1 MRKKKFLSVLLA
13 VSMTMSL
20 LAGVAGAES
29 NINTDVHNNLGASFT
44 AQDGTAVTTTA
55 SSRAKL
61 LLFYT
66 TDSSNNAACTT
77 LSTDVL
83 SQEVS
88 NYADVIQ
95 FFVNYSSPA
104 GTVTN
109 FSGAKIVDS
118 SEDTKILF
126 SDYVKLYGLSINT
139 SSASSLPVAVLIN
152 KSNRTVMLSTGTDGV
167 MAEIRT
173 LLSVGNGQNANSTD
187 DGSSD
192 REWELLRL
200 TNKARAA
207 AGKAPLTTFGKLQM
221 AAHDRAQELVGY
233 YGHYRPKD
241 NAYFTNVFSQVGITT
256 VTSAENILSRKTSA
270 SDALDAWQTS
280 SNQYERDNIVSNTKH
295 VGSGYAEGG
304 TDSYYWEQLYL
315 DDGCTY
321 TGAKVTNAAGTDYT
335 ATITTST
342 DKDGKETKTVTG
354 PVFAGSPAGTS
365 MDDMNLTLHLTGSN
379 GTDYICPLTSELCT
393 DFNSRDYANT
403 QLITVSA
410 CGQKTQFQI
419 KMADP
424 VVKSLAVKTNPTKTT
439 YIVGDKPDLTGLVL
453 TATMSDDTTKDI
465 TYGTG
470 SGITSTPDALAS
482 VGDNQPVT
490 VSYGGK
496 STTFNTTV
504 TWGVAV
510 KSIAVKTNPKK
521 ILYAVGQAI
530 DTAGLELTVTL
541 NDEQHTQQIVSSDV
555 TGLTFSP
562 ANAPLTAGSS
572 TVTVNFGGQST
583 TYSITVVQ
591 SLKVTKLALNTAP
604 KKTSYAVGEK
614 FDPTGMSITATM
626 EDGSTLTVSDTSKF
640 ACTPLTAFTAVGTA
654 PITVS
659 YLGASFTFDV
669 TVDGVL
675 ESIAVT
681 TNPTTTGYV
690 KGATLSTAGMVVT
703 AHYQNSTVTKAVT
716 GYTCSPTTLSTSGT
730 QTITVTYGGKTAT
743 FSVSVTDASVS
754 ALSVKTKPTT
764 LTFYRGDTLVT
775 TGLVLTATM
784 TDGKTQD
791 VSTGFTTSPT
801 TLTSNGTQTVTVTYG
816 NKSTTYTVTV
826 TEPVYTAI
834 AVKTP
839 PVVTVYDQG
848 AALQTAGLTLTA
860 TLANKSTREITSGFS
875 CTPML
880 LKAGGKQTITVT
892 YAGLT
897 TTFDVNVTEKKAN
910 AAFVDVVANQWFY
923 KYVNDLTKRGLL
935 SGTNNYDGTYS
946 FRPESSISRAEF
958 AAILARASGANL
970 GAYSYSSFADV
981 PVSHWACQSVSWA
994 RSAGIVTGSSGYF
1007 RPNDNVTRQEM
1018 AVMLTRFSVY
1028 EGKSIT
1034 MDKLPANF
1042 TDKAYIASW
1051 AQNSVYAMQKANII
1065 NGIKNSNGTFSFW
1078 PTASTTR
1085 AQAAKV
1091 VSAYLAK

>member
-13 VSMTMSL
+13 VSLTMSL

-29 NINTDVHNNLGASFT
+29 NINPDVHNNLGASFT
-44 AQDGTAVTTTA
+44 AKDGTAVTTTA

-77 LSTDVL
+77 LSTDAL

-95 FFVNYSSPA
+95 FFVNSSDTA
-104 GTVTN
+104 GAVTN
-109 FSGAKIVDS
+109 FSGAKLVDS
-118 SEDTKILF
+118 SDDTKKLF
-126 SDYVKLYGLSINT
+126 SDYVKLYGLSID
-139 SSASSLPVAVLIN
+139 SSSLPVAVLIN

-173 LLSVGNGQNANSTD
+173 LLSVGNGQNANSAD
-187 DGSSD
+187 GGSSD

-321 TGAKVTNAAGTDYT
+321 ESAKVTDAAGTDYT
-335 ATITTST
+335 ATVTTSK
-342 DKDGKETKTVTG
+342 DKDGNETKTVSGT
-354 PVFAGSPAGTS
+354 VFQGSPAGTS

-379 GTDYICPLTSELCT
+379 GTDYICPLTSELCP
-393 DFNSRDYANT
+393 DFKAKDYANT
-403 QLITVSA
+403 QLVTVSA
-410 CGQKTQFQI
+410 CKQTTQFQI

-453 TATMSDDTTKDI
+453 TATMSDDTTKDV

-470 SGITSTPDALAS
+470 SGITSAPDELAS

-521 ILYAVGQAI
+521 ILYAVGEAI
-530 DTAGLELTVTL
+530 DTTGLELTVTL

-562 ANAPLTAGSS
+562 ANAPSTAGSS

-583 TYSITVVQ
+583 TYPITVVQ
-591 SLKVTKLALNTAP
+591 SLMVTKLALNTAP

-743 FSVSVTDASVS
+743 FTVSVTDASVS